1 VDTINDMWN
10 PFKPKKG
17 RQDDSSKTCELSA
30 DALTKSA
37 DGSRCCWQWYS
48 NREFRLGWSLVLVAV
63 ILVWAVAARAQVQPL
78 GNPPPPTGTQWVPV
92 LDDEFANDTSINTNL
107 WNGAAGSPSGGA
119 AFCNIP
125 FAATDPN
132 FLGDGLGPQ
141 KFGCQNTFGTPG
153 VAPYATIIP
162 GEGLAIQDFNSL
174 PVNGV
179 RTDNWMGVQSIG
191 KFTVQPNEYV
201 EVSYKL
207 PTDNAGEGDGLH
219 PDIWLTVPQRT
230 VFGPPYGNT
239 AGCQDEVDLA
249 EAELPSTAGFS
260 IFDNNVAALVDVPE
274 SDFGTLSSSG
284 GVVGAEWSTG
294 GGAQG
299 QISGFFNGSPL
310 TGTTPIS
317 DSCWS
322 GGAFIFAGWLNEGVL
337 IPQTPPF
344 FPGANN
350 PTANTSNN
358 DPLIIKY
365 VRVWQAQTISGTP
378 TPPPPPTPTPTPPPT
393 STCSVS
399 IASPVS
405 GSTVSSQFTVKLTQS
420 GCGMNFNRLQVSA
433 PGFSDHYDFSGTS
446 NTLNLP
452 ANTYSISDSAWSD
465 NTYLGQIG
473 ASGTSF
479 VTITDSG
486 RQAGGKVP

>member
-1 VDTINDMWN
+1 VVSVNDMWN

-17 RQDDSSKTCELSA
+17 RHDDPGKTCKLSA
-30 DALTKSA
+30 YALTKGA
-37 DGSRCCWQWYS
+37 DGSRYCCQWYS
-48 NREFRLGWSLVLVAV
+48 NREFRLGWSLVLVAG

-78 GNPPPPTGTQWVPV
+78 GNPPPPAGTQWVPV
-92 LDDEFANDTSINTNL
+92 LDDEFVNDSSINTNL

-119 AFCNIP
+119 AFCDVPSTQSDTNYQ
-125 FAATDPN
+125 
-132 FLGDGLGPQ
+132 GDGLGPQ
-141 KFGCQNTFGTPG
+141 QFGCQNTFGTPG
-153 VAPYATIIP
+153 VAPYASIIS
-162 GEGLAIQDFNSL
+162 GQGLAIQDVNAL
-174 PVNGV
+174 PVNNV
-179 RTDNWMGVQSIG
+179 RVDNWMGVQSIG

-219 PDIWLTVPQRT
+219 PDIWLSVPQRT
-230 VFGPPYGNT
+230 VYGSSSFP
-239 AGCQDEVDLA
+239 CQDEVDLA
-249 EAELPSTAGFS
+249 EALLPSTSFFS
-260 IFDNNVAALVDVPE
+260 IFDNNVETVTAVSE

-284 GVVGAEWSTG
+284 GVVGAEWTTG

-299 QISGFFNGSPL
+299 QISGFSNGTPLFGASP
-310 TGTTPIS
+310 IN

-322 GGAFIFAGWLNEGVL
+322 DGAFIFAGWMNDGVL
-337 IPQTPPF
+337 VPQIPPF
-344 FPGANN
+344 FPGGNN

-365 VRVWQAQTISGTP
+365 VRVWQAQPIGGTP

-399 IASPVS
+399 IASPVN
-405 GSTVSSQFTVKLTQS
+405 GSTVSSLFTVTLTQS

-433 PGFSDHYDFSGTS
+433 PDFSYHYDFTGTS

-465 NTYLGQIG
+465 STYIGQIG
-473 ASGTSF
+473 ASGTIS
-479 VTITDSG
+479 VTITASARWAG
-486 RQAGGKVP
+486 RQLP